1 MSPLTGFGILVRGGF
16 YKHVA
21 ARGALRTRSK
31 AMDTP
36 NTASQ
41 SKQAIFLDLSGR
53 AKFCITGTDRLRF
66 LNGQITNDL
75 RKASETSAIEAC
87 ILNAKGKTDAHIY
100 VSASGESFLVDAAA
114 DLRETLKVRLERYVI
129 ADDVQI
135 EDVTDQFSL
144 FHALS
149 QQSPTLENGRIVSMR
164 RFAEPGWDMWG
175 DAAQHRVSL
184 QELSSQWALCDSDT
198 AEVMRIEQGIPIWGR
213 ELTNDIIPIEA
224 NLEQRAI
231 DYQKGCYIGQEVIS
245 RIKMSGQTN
254 KRLCGLIS
262 LDDLP
267 LQPGMKLA
275 APSVLVKEVGWITS
289 STGSKRLGKEIAL
302 GYVKRGF
309 NSVGT
314 KLDVVTAGDSA
325 SKGSQLIRVEV
336 VPLPFV

>member
-1 MSPLTGFGILVRGGF
+1 MTPRSDTGR
-16 YKHVA
+16 
-21 ARGALRTRSK
+21 
-31 AMDTP
+31 
-36 NTASQ
+36 
-41 SKQAIFLDLSGR
+41 AIFFDLSRR
-53 AKFCITGTDRLRF
+53 AKFRISGTDRCRF
-66 LNGQITNDL
+66 LNGQITNDI

-87 ILNAKGKTDAHIY
+87 ILNAKGKIDAHVF
-100 VSASGESFLVDAAA
+100 VSVSGECFFADAGP

-144 FHALS
+144 FHLLS
-149 QQSPTLENGRIVSMR
+149 QQPPTTDHGRIVSVR
-164 RFAEPGWDMWG
+164 RFAESGWDIWG
-175 DAAQHRVSL
+175 DAAKQATSL
-184 QELSSQWALCDSDT
+184 QALSLRWTLGDSGA
-198 AEVMRIEQGIPIWGR
+198 AEVMRIKQGIPRWGR
-213 ELTNDIIPIEA
+213 ELTNEIIPIEA

-231 DYQKGCYIGQEVIS
+231 DYHKGCYIGQEVIS

-262 LDDLP
+262 LDNVP

-275 APSVLVKEVGWITS
+275 PPSDAGKEAGWITS
-289 STGSKRLGKEIAL
+289 AIRSENIGKEIAL

-314 KLDVVTAGDSA
+314 KLNAVTVGEAAAKALSPVP
-325 SKGSQLIRVEV
+325 VEV